1 MLALLVQN
9 DKTSR
14 AVATF
19 EATEA
24 AASVVFRTVVSV
36 KAILRRPFLANV
48 SEFTF
53 TICYRPSVC
62 RLSVVCNVRA
72 PYSGGSNFRQ
82 YFYSFGYLGHPLT
95 STENFTEIVPG
106 EPLRRES

>member
-1 MLALLVQN
+1 MTLPLPLSGLLLVTQHC
-9 DKTSR
+9 R

-24 AASVVFRTVVSV
+24 AASVVFRTVASV
-36 KAILRRPFLANV
+36 KAILLRPFLANV

-62 RLSVVCNVRA
+62 RLVCLSSVAFVRPTQA
-72 PYSGGSNFRQ
+72 VQ
-82 YFYSFGYLGHPLT
+82 IFGNISTALGTLA
-95 STENFTEIVPG
+95 I
-106 EPLRRES
+106 R